1 MYILVN
7 NHRSLLGLFTDK
19 TWLNA
24 AIKTV
29 RNEHPDSVLYYQT
42 VTPNE
47 FSSILF
53 NFWTMHPEK
62 LIEISK
68 ETEMIND

>member
-1 MYILVN
+1 MYILVD
-7 NHRSLLGLFTDK
+7 NHRCILGLFTDK
-19 TWLNA
+19 TWLNE
-24 AIKTV
+24 AIKVV
-29 RNEHPDSVLYYQT
+29 REKHPDSVLYYQT
-42 VTPNE
+42 VTPNV

-68 ETEMIND
+68 ETEMIE

>member
-1 MYILVN
+1 MYILVD
-7 NHRSLLGLFTDK
+7 NHHSLLGLFTDK

-29 RNEHPDSVLYYQT
+29 RNEHPDSVLYYHK
-42 VTPNE
+42 VEVNE
-47 FSSILF
+47 FDSTLF
-53 NFWTMHPEK
+53 AFWTMHPER

-68 ETEMIND
+68 ETEMIK